1 MLELSVA
8 PEPCCNGGRVAGEMD
23 VVNFLA
29 SPPDVVY
36 TSKKEEATLPEVPPT
51 T

>member
-1 MLELSVA
+1 MLVLSVA

-23 VVNFLA
+23 TVNFLA
-29 SPPDVVY
+29 LDPVVEY
-36 TSKKEEATLPEVPPT
+36 TSKKEEADLPDVAPT